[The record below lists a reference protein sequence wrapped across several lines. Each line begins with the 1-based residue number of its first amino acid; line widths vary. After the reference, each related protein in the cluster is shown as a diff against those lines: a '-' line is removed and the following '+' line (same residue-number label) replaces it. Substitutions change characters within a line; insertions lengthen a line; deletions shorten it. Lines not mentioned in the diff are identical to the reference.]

1 MIDELPQGL
10 VTAVTANDSIL
21 WQRWQ
26 QRRDPDAFA
35 EIVSRHSGM
44 VYATCKRILGNAAD
58 AEDAA
63 QDCFLELLNGRVTV
77 RASLAPWLYTVAV
90 RGALN
95 RAKAERRRRQR
106 ERQFVPP
113 RNQSTQ
119 FVLDDLVEVIDAA
132 IAYLPEKLRTPVIC
146 RFLEGQS
153 YEEMAQD
160 SGVAESTT
168 RYRTNKGI
176 ERIRAFLKRRGIP
189 IGAAALSAMLVENMA
204 EAAPPAL
211 VATLGK
217 LSVAGTTASI
227 VAETAGTG
235 VAVAALKTVGGLLIM
250 KKLAAC
256 ALVVAALLAGVWAT
270 RQMADEDTRQETPT
284 EVAPLQAA
292 RPTPEAQV
300 TESKAEEASEIPPQ
314 PGAAPA
320 EATEAVASS
329 ADGIRVAGMVVDKD
343 GEPVAGAHVVALIRG
358 VSQEETVSSSDG
370 LFEIYVDLIS
380 NKLILTA
387 EKESYESNALGPMKL
402 RDDGLDGLVLKLDIE
417 RRGRI
422 AGTVVDRNGEPIPEV
437 YVYPNRM
444 SPGPIPDSVRADTRG
459 EFELAGLPP
468 ANYAI
473 VLSFNGG
480 RGARNGESSMNVDL
494 DEGQAITG
502 LRLTFETGDLTISGR
517 VIDTA
522 GNAIEGANVLV
533 HNGFG
538 GDFSDEDGRF
548 LIRGLEGAVVIVDAI
563 HEDYSWTHLRNV
575 SAGAEDIELVMLGKA
590 DVEGRVFEAASGLP
604 LTDFEVFHAIQAEQQ
619 GALQNRQ
626 AVSHQEGLFALAGLD
641 AGEVTVS
648 VCAQGFASL
657 SQVLHLEENKTVSGL
672 EFGLEAGERLE
683 GTVVNSHGA
692 PVAGA
697 YIFEGSAPLSIR
709 EGVYAARSDSG
720 GRFAINGFST
730 ETKQISAYHPDYA
743 ASAADVESLSPAHIV
758 MQEPSIIEGVI
769 VKNGKP
775 IDGMM
780 VIAVNH
786 DMQGSSSVD
795 LTKKDG
801 RYKLE
806 GLAPGTIQVIANAQ
820 RMRDGG
826 ALVEF
831 VTVEAG
837 TLTRLDFEFKSKS
850 ASVEGRVTIDGR
862 PAGSAQ
868 VLLLSHATAGA
879 QQQQTETTPEGY
891 YRFEDVQAGDSALM
905 VGIRT
910 EDGQEVM
917 RNLNLNINEEESIQ
931 QDVDFSLSPKRQIV
945 GTVLWDRTEGM
956 NHTVAVFDDTV
967 VLPDVS
973 EAIALMQHTMYALS
987 AGNCAEDGSFVI
999 IGLEPGHYTVLAS
1012 EGPKMLESPDQM
1024 VFIMTEVT
1032 LTGQEPATV
1041 DFDFR
1046 E

>member
-270 RQMADEDTRQETPT
+270 RQMASEDTRRETPT
-284 EVAPLQAA
+284 EVASLQAA
-292 RPTPEAQV
+292 RPTPEDQV

-444 SPGPIPDSVRADTRG
+444 SPGPIPDSVRADTHG

-494 DEGQAITG
+494 DEGQVITG
-502 LRLTFETGDLTISGR
+502 LRLIFETGDLTIAGR
-517 VIDTA
+517 VVDTA
-522 GNAIEGANVLV
+522 GNAIEGTNVLIPE
-533 HNGFG
+533 GFG

-548 LIRGLEGAVVIVDAI
+548 VIRGLEEGVVMVSAI
-563 HEDYSWTHLRNV
+563 HKDYSRAFLRNV
-575 SAGAEDIELVMLGKA
+575 SAGTEDIEVVMMGKA
-590 DVEGRVFEAASGLP
+590 DVEGRVFEEASGVP
-604 LTDFEVFHAIQAEQQ
+604 LTDFEVFHAIQATQL

-626 AVSHQEGLFALAGLD
+626 VVSNEEGEFTLDGLD
-641 AGEVTVS
+641 AGEVTVT
-648 VCAQGFASL
+648 VRAEGFAS
-657 SQVLHLEENKTVSGL
+657 SSRVLHLEEDRTISGL
-672 EFGLEAGERLE
+672 EFGLRSGARLE
-683 GTVVNSHGA
+683 GTVVNAHGA

-697 YIFEGSAPLSIR
+697 YIFTGSLPISLGGSAH
-709 EGVYAARSDSG
+709 AARSDSE
-720 GRFAINGFST
+720 GRFVIAGFST
-730 ETKQISAYHPDYA
+730 ETEQISGYHPDYA
-743 ASAADVESLSPAHIV
+743 PAVVAVESSFQTRIV
-758 MQEPSIIEGVI
+758 LQKPSIIEGV
-769 VKNGKP
+769 VLRGGEP
-775 IDGMM
+775 VAGMM
-780 VIAVNH
+780 VIAISQDRRSPPTVAPTEKN
-786 DMQGSSSVD
+786 GS
-795 LTKKDG
+795 
-801 RYKLE
+801 YKLE
-806 GLAPGTIQVIANAQ
+806 GLAPGTVQVIANPQ
-820 RMRDGG
+820 RLRDGR
-826 ALVEF
+826 ALVEM
-831 VTVEAG
+831 VAIDAG
-837 TLTRLDFEFKSKS
+837 SVIQLDFDFKTTS
-850 ASVEGRVTIDGR
+850 AYVEGRVTVNGQ
-862 PAGSAQ
+862 PAGAAQ
-868 VLLLSHATAGA
+868 VLLLSHSTAGA
-879 QQQQTETTPEGY
+879 RPQQTETTPDGY
-891 YRFEDVQAGDSALM
+891 YRFEDVQAGYSTLRVDVTIEGGEQVVRQLHLA
-905 VGIRT
+905 I
-910 EDGQEVM
+910 
-917 RNLNLNINEEESIQ
+917 EEEEAIQ
-931 QDVDFSLSPKRQIV
+931 QDVDVSLSPNRQIT
-945 GTVLWDRTEGM
+945 GTVQWDWGEGM
-956 NHTVAVFDDTV
+956 NHAVAVFDDTV

-973 EAIALMQHTMYALS
+973 ETMAFMQHMNYALS
-987 AGNCAEDGSFVI
+987 IAECAEDGRFVI
-999 IGLEPGHYTVLAS
+999 RGLELGHYTVVAL
-1012 EGPKMLESPDQM
+1012 EGPSRDQM
-1024 VFIMTEVT
+1024 TSIISEVT
-1032 LTGQEPATV
+1032 LTGEELATV

-1046 E
+1046 K